1 MIVLV
6 RKRIQLM
13 PLKASAALQLLQEES
28 LAALLKGK

>member
-13 PLKASAALQLLQEES
+13 PLKASDALQLLQEES
-28 LAALLKGK
+28 FAARLNGK